1 MATVNI
7 FGNEPWV
14 ETPEADIAARTKQI
28 VETTAACWARDRD
41 VRDEERTA
49 VGAYQGFD
57 MWVDE
62 LIKAAT

>member
-7 FGNEPWV
+7 FGGTWK
-14 ETPEADIAARTKQI
+14 ETPEADVAARAKRV

-57 MWVDE
+57 MWVDA
-62 LIKAAT
+62 LTGAAV

>member
-7 FGNEPWV
+7 FGGTWK
-14 ETPEADIAARTKQI
+14 ETPEAD
-28 VETTAACWARDRD
+28 
-41 VRDEERTA
+41 VREDWREAVDEAGNPATCNGHYTA

-57 MWVDE
+57 MWLDE

>member
-1 MATVNI
+1 MATVNL
-7 FGNEPWV
+7 FGGEWV
-14 ETPEADIAARTKQI
+14 ETPEEEILERAERALEAFAGR
-28 VETTAACWARDRD
+28 CARDRD